1 MNIDQIGQTFR
12 IREYYYMVVR
22 HKFWIFASMIA
33 CFMIATVLAFSLPKM
48 YRAETVLL
56 VQDEKLLNPLIA
68 GLAISPSSAQRMR
81 TLKEEL
87 LAWQRLTLLVEKLK
101 LDDKAKSPVS
111 YEKLIKH
118 LRENIAVRFKGGDI
132 ITVSYEGK
140 EPKKAQSIV
149 QTLSDI
155 IINGT
160 ISTADLEANSAIRF
174 IQEQLDEY
182 RGKLEK
188 SEAKLREFREIYGN
202 TLPVATRMNEQLVQL
217 KINLQNMLVDN
228 TEFHPRVI
236 ATKKLIAQ
244 LEGQRDSYMKQAT
257 KEGANITTDEYAK
270 LVTSVPLQEQQLAK
284 LQRDYQVNS
293 ELYQKLAQRLET
305 AKISQTLEKSD
316 KGTKFKILEPARLP
330 LEPVKPN
337 KPLFMIGGIFIGLAL
352 GVVLVYLIDNSDT
365 SIRNADEARNLLEM
379 PILGAISPIRPE
391 ELLLGERLKV
401 GAHV

>member
-1 MNIDQIGQTFR
+1 MDLDQLGQTFR

-22 HKFWIFASMIA
+22 HKFWLFISTIV
-33 CFMIATVLAFSLPKM
+33 CFFIATVLAFALPKV

-68 GLAISPSSAQRMR
+68 GLAISPSTASRMR

-101 LDDKAKSPVS
+101 LDDRVKNPVG

-118 LRENIAVRFKGGDI
+118 LRDSIEVRFKGADL
-132 ITVSYEGK
+132 ITIFYEGVD
-140 EPKKAQSIV
+140 PRKAQAIV

-160 ISTADLEANSAIRF
+160 ISTSDLEANSAIRF
-174 IQEQLDEY
+174 IQEQQDAY
-182 RGKLEK
+182 RTKLEQ
-188 SEAKLREFREIYGN
+188 SEQKLREFREIYGN

-217 KINLQNMLVDN
+217 KIDLQNMLVDN
-228 TEFHPRVI
+228 TEEHPRVI
-236 ATKKLIAQ
+236 ATQKLITQ
-244 LEGQRDSYMKQAT
+244 LESQRDSYMKKAT
-257 KEGANITTDEYAK
+257 QEGARITPEEYAK

-293 ELYQKLAQRLET
+293 ELYQKLSERLET

-316 KGTKFKILEPARLP
+316 KGTKFKVLEPARLP
-330 LEPVKPN
+330 LVPAKPN

-352 GVVLVYLIDNSDT
+352 GVVLIYLIDNSDT
-365 SIRNADEARNLLEM
+365 SIRNADEARRLLEM